1 MRILKYLL
9 LLFLLS
15 LVALSI
21 FIATQKGEYLI
32 KRSRIIN
39 SPTAS
44 VYNYVNDYRNWE
56 DFGSWSDDDAT
67 MKFTYPE
74 NTIGKGAFYSWDGKD
89 GAGSMTTLFT
99 KENDSIAQKMTIEGT
114 TSLVNWKFKDTIGG
128 TKVTWTTKGEM
139 NFFFKIY
146 SAISGGVDKVI
157 GTMYEKSLAKLDK
170 NLDYEIKTFAIKSN
184 GQVTK
189 PQVFYIAQTFTTEIA
204 KINKNVK
211 IVLPKITTF
220 CADNNINVSGS
231 PFIVYHT
238 YDMQSGLAK
247 ISIALPIQNEIFLS
261 EGSDINSGKINAFE
275 AIQTT
280 LTGDYSHVAQA
291 YAKATAVLN
300 QKQLKKDPK
309 YAFIVVYK
317 TGRSEVRNPSKW
329 STEIYIPLMP
339 KVVVAPPT
347 TPAPVLVAPS
357 DEIIAKPAPVKT
369 PEPVKIIKKVE
380 PKKVVNPKP
389 IEEEFQY

>member
-21 FIATQKGEYLI
+21 FIATQKGEYFI
-32 KRSRIIN
+32 ERSRIIN

-56 DFGSWSDDDAT
+56 DFGSWSDEDAT

-89 GAGSMTTLFT
+89 GAGSMVTLYT

-128 TKVTWTTKGEM
+128 TKVTWTTKGKM
-139 NFFFKIY
+139 NFFFKVY

-157 GTMYEKSLAKLDK
+157 GTMYEKSLASLDK
-170 NLDYEIKTFAIKSN
+170 NLDYEIKTFTIKGN
-184 GQVTK
+184 KQVTK

-204 KINKNVK
+204 KINKNFK

-220 CADNNINVSGS
+220 CSDNNVPVSGS
-231 PFIVYHT
+231 PFIIYHT
-238 YDMQSGLAK
+238 YDLKSGLAT
-247 ISIALPIQNEIFLS
+247 ISIALPIQSEIFLS
-261 EGSDINSGKINAFE
+261 EGSDINSGKINAYE
-275 AIQTT
+275 AVQTT
-280 LTGDYSHVAQA
+280 LVGDYSHLGQA
-291 YAKATAVLN
+291 FTKATAFLN

-309 YAFIVVYK
+309 YAFIAVYK
-317 TGRSEVRNPSKW
+317 TGKTEVRNPSKW
-329 STEIYIPLMP
+329 ITEIYIPLMP
-339 KVVVAPPT
+339 KVVVAPTT
-347 TPAPVLVAPS
+347 TPAPLLVAPS
-357 DEIIAKPAPVKT
+357 EEIITKPAPVKT
-369 PEPVKIIKKVE
+369 PDPVKIIKKLE
-380 PKKVVNPKP
+380 PKKVVTPKP
-389 IEEEFQY
+389 VEEESEF